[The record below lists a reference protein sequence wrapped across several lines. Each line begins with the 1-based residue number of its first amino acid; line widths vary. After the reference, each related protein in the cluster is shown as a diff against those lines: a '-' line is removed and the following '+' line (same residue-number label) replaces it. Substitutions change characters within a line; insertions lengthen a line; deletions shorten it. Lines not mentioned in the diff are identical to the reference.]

1 MIKKIFAFLKSRQF
15 LINFGIAVVALPL
28 FFWIIFAWLSSFTRH
43 DDFVQVPDFK
53 DLKIKQLETFVE
65 DKKVDYVIIDSLWDP
80 KLQKGIVI
88 KQDPEPGAKVKEG
101 RKVYLYV
108 TSVQPPMIN
117 MPKLEDLSLRQAM
130 AVCQSYGLI
139 GVAKAIENPCD
150 GCIVKQLYNGKR
162 IEPGTPIKKGSTIVL
177 EYGKGENAS
186 TREFAV
192 PDFVGMTFRQ
202 ARGKMIDLGLEWRV
216 VADPGVKDTLNAIV
230 YSQEPKPGRDRKL
243 IQGAM
248 IDLRVSADKG
258 KISSDNPPDDDNT
271 PE

>member
-1 MIKKIFAFLKSRQF
+1 MIKKIFAFIKSRQF
-15 LINFGIAVVALPL
+15 LINFGIAIVALPL
-28 FFWIIFAWLSSFTRH
+28 FFWIIFTWLGSFTRH
-43 DDFVQVPDFK
+43 DDFVLVPDFK
-53 DLKIKQLETFVE
+53 DLKIKQLETFVD

-117 MPKLEDLSLRQAM
+117 MPKLEDLSLRQAL
-130 AVCQSYGLI
+130 AVCESYGLI
-139 GVAKAIENPCD
+139 AAPKVIDNPCN
-150 GCIVKQLYNGKR
+150 GCIVKQEYNGKR
-162 IEPGTPIKKGSTIVL
+162 IEPGTPIKKGSTVIL
-177 EYGKGENAS
+177 HYGKGENESAQG
-186 TREFAV
+186 FPV
-192 PDFVGMTFRQ
+192 PDLVGMTFRQ
-202 ARGKMIDLGLEWRV
+202 ARGKMIDLGLEWLV
-216 VADPGVKDTLNAIV
+216 VADPGVKDTLNAII

-248 IDLRVSADKG
+248 IDLRVSADKA
-258 KISSDNPPDDDNT
+258 KIGTDDS

>member
-15 LINFGIAVVALPL
+15 LINFSIAIVALPL
-28 FFWIIFAWLSSFTRH
+28 LFWIIFAWMGSFTRH
-43 DDFVQVPDFK
+43 DVTYDVPDFK
-53 DLKIKQLETFVE
+53 DLKVKQLDAFVT
-65 DKKVDYVIIDSLWDP
+65 DKKVNYEIIDSLWDP

-88 KQDPEPGAKVKEG
+88 KQDPEPGMKVKEG

-108 TSVQPPMIN
+108 TALMPPTIN

-139 GVAKAIENPCD
+139 GVAKAIDNPCD
-150 GCIVKQLYNGKR
+150 GCIVKQEYQGKR

-177 EYGKGENAS
+177 HYGKGENENA
-186 TREFAV
+186 REFPV
-192 PDFVGMTFRQ
+192 PDLVGMTFRQ
-202 ARGKMIDLGLEWRV
+202 ARGKMMDLGLEWMII
-216 VADPGVKDTLNAIV
+216 ADPGVKDTLNAYI

-248 IDLRVSADKG
+248 IDLSLSNDKSKTG
-258 KISSDNPPDDDNT
+258 AEAEPET
-271 PE
+271 P